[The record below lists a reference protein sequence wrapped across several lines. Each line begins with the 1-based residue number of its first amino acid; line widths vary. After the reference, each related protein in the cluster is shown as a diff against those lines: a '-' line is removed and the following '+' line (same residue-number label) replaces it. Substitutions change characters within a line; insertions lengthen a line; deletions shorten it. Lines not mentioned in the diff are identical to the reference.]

1 MTVLWPLLYGTGVS
15 GCCWAGAVCSSAK
28 KLVQKEGFVLKGGG
42 DAGEI
47 SSSFPCCDKAVS
59 LCTLLA
65 IRLGLEGSGKAA
77 GTLRAPFFGDHGEK
91 HRLHHLQDLL
101 LSPSCACS
109 KHLNEA
115 PFICGHGERHG
126 LLLGCSSIFKPAFER
141 APGRTQINASAVKC
155 KPAIKTTE
163 KRRRRLQSVGWRAV
177 RERKAAF
184 MQLVENICAYV
195 SKCSAVAA
203 CYQSKL

>member
-1 MTVLWPLLYGTGVS
+1 MLEKFQAPFLAAT
-15 GCCWAGAVCSSAK
+15 
-28 KLVQKEGFVLKGGG
+28 KL
-42 DAGEI
+42 
-47 SSSFPCCDKAVS
+47 S
-59 LCTLLA
+59 LRTLLA
-65 IRLGLEGSGKAA
+65 IRLGLEGSGKVA
-77 GTLRAPFFGDHGEK
+77 GTPRAPFLGDRGEK
-91 HRLHHLQDLL
+91 HRLHHLQGLFLL
-101 LSPSCACS
+101 PSCACS
-109 KHLNEA
+109 ERLNEA

-126 LLLGCSSIFKPAFER
+126 LLLGSSSIFKPAFER

-184 MQLVENICAYV
+184 MQLLENICAYV
-195 SKCSAVAA
+195 YKCSAVSA